1 MHYRRRL
8 RSRIIVS
15 FLLLG
20 FGLTAAFALATL
32 ALQSR
37 LEGSLV
43 DGWLQ
48 SEASNFLQFKRAN
61 PEEDAAFT
69 FSRQIEAFAYRRDS
83 ANIPLGWR
91 ELPRGVHDLREVGP
105 DGVLRDYK
113 LAVQREPDMV
123 TFIRYDYSQEALTQQ
138 QLVYTLVVAVFVF
151 TGLAW
156 AIGLWSSSRVISPLT
171 ELARRVGGL
180 AGKDSPDKL
189 APHFPPDEVGEL
201 ASALDEYAARMT
213 RLVRRDREFNADVSH
228 ELRTPLAVIRGA
240 AELLLANPELPPKT
254 RQRLER
260 IERAALQ
267 CTDLTTA
274 LLLLSRNERGHGSTD
289 VFKLCC
295 ALAEANRAQLG
306 GRPIEVIVDGR
317 EDVSVDA
324 PEAVLSVALGNL
336 LGNACKYTQEGEVRV
351 TVEADRVLI
360 ADTGPGL
367 SAEDAARLFE
377 RGYRGSGAGGTSGG
391 GIGLSIVRRL
401 CELYDWTVSIAPR
414 PERGAVAELRF
425 GA

>member
-32 ALQSR
+32 ALRAR
-37 LEGSLV
+37 LEGQLLDNTLRDEANSLNV
-43 DGWLQ
+43 QVRADPDRRPSFSFFDAGTLSDRTVWKLPLELQ
-48 SEASNFLQFKRAN
+48 A
-61 PEEDAAFT
+61 
-69 FSRQIEAFAYRRDS
+69 
-83 ANIPLGWR
+83 
-91 ELPRGVHDLREVGP
+91 LPTGVHDVVQVDTAGREHHYKYAVRRDP
-105 DGVLRDYK
+105 DLVSWVRYDVTGASIGEQQMLVALA
-113 LAVQREPDMV
+113 LAVV
-123 TFIRYDYSQEALTQQ
+123 
-138 QLVYTLVVAVFVF
+138 VF

-156 AIGLWSSSRVISPLT
+156 LIGLWSSSRVISPLT

-180 AGKDSPDKL
+180 AGRESPDKL

-201 ASALDEYAARMT
+201 ASALDDYAARMT
-213 RLVRRDREFNADVSH
+213 SLVRRDREFNTNMNH
-228 ELRTPLAVIRGA
+228 ELRTPLTMIRGA
-240 AELLLANPELPPKT
+240 AELLLANPELPEKT
-254 RQRLER
+254 RQRLAR
-260 IERAALQ
+260 IERAAIQ

-289 VFKLCC
+289 LFKLCS
-295 ALAEANRAQLG
+295 ALAEANRAQLAG
-306 GRPIEVIVDGR
+306 KPIRIEVDGR
-317 EDVSVDA
+317 QDVTIEA

-336 LGNACKYTQEGEVRV
+336 IGNACKYTAEGEVRIV
-351 TVEADRVLI
+351 VEADRVLI
-360 ADTGPGL
+360 EDTGPGL

-425 GA
+425 AA